1 MTSDPH
7 PAMALWVTS
16 KFDRSLGR
24 LDLIKIETTYIA
36 RKVQS
41 NIYIY
46 CARKVRNIFYDLVS
60 SSHSHFVLA
69 DALGPVFTLALSR
82 RRHFCLKSLRGF
94 WPCFFVLCSV
104 RTQPDMCQVRA
115 RAIPLL

>member
-41 NIYIY
+41 NIY
-46 CARKVRNIFYDLVS
+46 NIFYDLVS

-82 RRHFCLKSLRGF
+82 RRHFLS
-94 WPCFFVLCSV
+94 
-104 RTQPDMCQVRA
+104 
-115 RAIPLL
+115 